1 MFVVLLAVAFS
12 SKHHSFGEEAV
23 GQLSP
28 CFDITPECDALFA
41 GGTAEDNCKCL
52 QSQSDSDCILFA
64 DVTVEDEF
72 YNAGCSCPDSRPQS
86 CMEWEQSGFSDEGL
100 MCICLEEQPNPD
112 CTPDG
117 SLDTLRQIKEAS
129 CDCMIM
135 TSECQASMEDPKSA
149 EKKCA
154 CFFSQ
159 EGNMECRPKA
169 FEGGTRSFVDLA
181 SDECQDHFPACIDE
195 GDYRGSA
202 GECSVF
208 ESAKY
213 QGFCLSDSMRLL
225 DNGIEELMFA
235 WESCP
240 QCGLC
245 TSANHVAPTGSNQF
259 CNDKL
264 DEEFVPLCGSCL
276 YSSQCIGHVDSF
288 NPDDRAHEIYC
299 CPRTKMCMLAREV
312 PGENYKMGSCTREDI
327 AATREYLGDPSW
339 TEKYAGC
346 VHTRTDN
353 RCSERHAAYPDE
365 CVCEDATFPGEW
377 VECPTQSSLLLMYV
391 TEMMDSSMITKAFAL
406 IGAFTIVYAG
416 FQKMKGTGA
425 KEEFEKIEEP
435 EDI

>member
-1 MFVVLLAVAFS
+1 MFVVLLTVAFS
-12 SKHHSFGEEAV
+12 SKHHLFGEQAV
-23 GQLSP
+23 GQLAP
-28 CFDITPECDALFA
+28 CFDSTPECDALFA

-52 QSQSDSDCILFA
+52 KSQSDPDCILYA
-64 DVTVEDEF
+64 DVTVKDEF
-72 YNAGCSCPDSRPQS
+72 YNAGCSC
-86 CMEWEQSGFSDEGL
+86 
-100 MCICLEEQPNPD
+100 
-112 CTPDG
+112 
-117 SLDTLRQIKEAS
+117 AS
-129 CDCMIM
+129 CDCMIT
-135 TSECQASMEDPKSA
+135 TSECEAFMEDPKSA

-159 EGNMECRPKA
+159 GGNMECRPKA

-208 ESAKY
+208 ESEKY
-213 QGFCLSDSMRLL
+213 EGFCLSDSMRLL
-225 DNGIEELMFA
+225 DNGIEELLFA

-245 TSANHVAPTGSNQF
+245 TSANHVAPTRSNQF
-259 CNDKL
+259 CNDKQ

-288 NPDDRAHEIYC
+288 NLNDRAHEIYC

-312 PGENYKMGSCTREDI
+312 PGQIYKMGSCTREDI
-327 AATREYLGDPSW
+327 AGTRKYLGDPSW
-339 TEKYAGC
+339 TEKFAGC
-346 VHTRTDN
+346 DHTLTDN
-353 RCSERHAAYPDE
+353 RCSERHAEYPDE
-365 CVCEDATFPGEW
+365 CVCEDAAFPGEW
-377 VECPTQSSLLLMYV
+377 VECEITRSSLLLMAV
-391 TEMMDSSMITKAFAL
+391 TSLMDSSMITKAFAL
-406 IGAFTIVYAG
+406 IGACTIVYAG

-425 KEEFEKIEEP
+425 KEEFEKIEDT